1 MRCLHH
7 ALLWMSSTSAAVLT
21 FASPT
26 SGAFTNNILI
36 TGYWPPTNEMVRRF
50 STSPTQNPD
59 GWIGGNWEG
68 RGYNIYSFFPEFP
81 GGVGVNPKGNGDFEV
96 DYQDTSEDWWRI
108 TDMVKPVAII
118 TFSRANTSVGWEM
131 EPATQRFR
139 LQGESNPV
147 GRSVPLYLSDY
158 STAASGERYP
168 TNVPIASEPVG
179 NIRNSTLPMQQ
190 IVNNVAAQMTSAQ
203 ASPFIAAYNPA
214 TPDTFDF
221 GGNYLSG
228 YMGYLG
234 SWYQARNLPG
244 ESNHPCWAAGHIH
257 VGMNMT
263 VPNATLATEI
273 SLRTLISHLNTIGP
287 VPAPGATGLAAMGLA
302 AMMARPRR
310 LRESGV
316 GSGAGA

>member
-1 MRCLHH
+1 MAQDR
-7 ALLWMSSTSAAVLT
+7 
-21 FASPT
+21 PT
-26 SGAFTNNILI
+26 ILI
-36 TGYWPPTNEMVRRF
+36 TGYWPPTNEMVRKW
-50 STSPTQNPD
+50 SPTHTLPGGLPGS
-59 GWIGGNWEG
+59 GWVGANWEG
-68 RGYNIYSFFPEFP
+68 RGFDVVSYFPEFP
-81 GGVGVNPKGNGDFEV
+81 NGVGRGTGWLEV
-96 DYQDTSEDWWRI
+96 DYQDTAADFEEI
-108 TDMVKPVAII
+108 TQVHKPVAII

-139 LQGESNPV
+139 LPGESNPV
-147 GRSVPLYLSDY
+147 GRSVPFYTSDY

-221 GGNYLSG
+221 GGSYLSG